1 MSFMST
7 CHLKGTVRKHKHY
20 QQPLEHKNAP
30 NYCFSKNL
38 NETMYHIER
47 NILLF
52 VCLTVSVI
60 VKQQENFIRSLK
72 MHYLIYC
79 FGKNVTNKRC
89 DIKRYIF
96 FTICT
101 TISVLSKRF

>member
-1 MSFMST
+1 MDRWIKNFELRIKPLGCDLTNFMSFMST

-52 VCLTVSVI
+52 VCLKVSVI
-60 VKQQENFIRSLK
+60 VKQQETFIQLLK
-72 MHYLIYC
+72 MH
-79 FGKNVTNKRC
+79 
-89 DIKRYIF
+89 
-96 FTICT
+96 
-101 TISVLSKRF
+101 

>member
-1 MSFMST
+1 
-7 CHLKGTVRKHKHY
+7 
-20 QQPLEHKNAP
+20 
-30 NYCFSKNL
+30 
-38 NETMYHIER
+38 MYHIER

-79 FGKNVTNKRC
+79 FGKNVTKKGVILK
-89 DIKRYIF
+89 DISF
-96 FTICT
+96 PSF
-101 TISVLSKRF
+101 VLQFLYFLGK